1 MDTTKSL
8 LQEINKLPYINPSID
23 TDQSITFESLISQ
36 LQDNF
41 DFKKWYTDNIEKIKS
56 NYSKKT

>member
-41 DFKKWYTDNIEKIKS
+41 DFKKWYTDNI
-56 NYSKKT
+56 

>member
-23 TDQSITFESLISQ
+23 TDQSITF
-36 LQDNF
+36 
-41 DFKKWYTDNIEKIKS
+41 
-56 NYSKKT
+56 